1 MTSSRFFRP
10 ALYALLIFA
19 AGVITGAFVAP
30 IVGRSFMRPPGS
42 QEMAQHIMH
51 RLSSNLDLT
60 DAQVAQIKPLV
71 EKTGAD
77 METIRRETTQRVMR
91 RMEQTNTEISA
102 ILLPEQQAKFKTMEE
117 ERRKRMERDHR
128 FAEPPPPPP
137 NR

>member
-137 NR
+137 SR

>member
-19 AGVITGAFVAP
+19 AGVITGVFVAP

-51 RLSSNLDLT
+51 RLRSNLDLT